1 MRIERKTISGLKN
14 HYYDATRKTTTTKNK
29 TKRKNTGRTK
39 KKKTFTALAHRI
51 RKKKQF
57 CHFSIFTNKREK
69 QTRKHILNH
78 TRFILCLHISTFYFI
93 LFYLHLHI

>member
-39 KKKTFTALAHRI
+39 KNIHCTCTQNKKKKTVLSFFDFH
-51 RKKKQF
+51 QQ
-57 CHFSIFTNKREK
+57 KRETNS
-69 QTRKHILNH
+69 QT
-78 TRFILCLHISTFYFI
+78 YP
-93 LFYLHLHI
+93 